1 MIQDSINGENC
12 NSFSKDSIVLAL
24 QHAAKRCDCK
34 GKLVVASYGQNP
46 KTGENLKP
54 KVYNF
59 PITENGEAILNIVNE
74 LSKEPHRNIYMP
86 LCIFKP
92 GLQAGK
98 KGGEADILAVLGYVV
113 DFDDD
118 QAHRWNERLP
128 IKPTY
133 VLETSKGRF
142 QAGYLFKEG
151 IPPDEAKK
159 VAILLQQF
167 SRCDFGTKDL
177 SHVWRI
183 AGTKNWPNKKKVDSG
198 RSPEPQLVTFVKPI
212 GENVKFQDLK
222 NILEQWHSQQRKER
236 QNSQQSSQNNTKEK
250 EPFQWDGDISHLPV
264 KPGTKDLILSG
275 AQTGKRSEAIQT
287 VLNALVYSNLNDS
300 EIFSVFN
307 SYAIGEKYRG
317 QANPDK
323 WLQPQIAKARAYVS
337 DRATKG
343 LTLPQKEKKAQPL
356 PIPLPDEL
364 APVMPFDYE
373 LLPDRLRSWVK
384 DIAERMQCPPDFV
397 AASTMA
403 AMAAVIGRKIGI
415 RPQAKTDWTVICN
428 LWALVVG
435 RPGVLKSPSQEA
447 GLSPLKK
454 LIASAN
460 ERYDQDLEIHKT
472 DAIAAKLRKEAA
484 EKKARQVLQK
494 DPNADLLTVLTVGE
508 EPISPVLKR
517 YQANDS
523 TPASL
528 GELLRQ
534 NPNGLLVF
542 RDEVVSLLKS
552 LDREGQEEGRGF
564 YLTAWNG
571 DSPYTFDRIGRGL
584 NLHIPALCLSLLG
597 GTQPGRLSE
606 YIQQAVKGG
615 SADDGLIQRFGL
627 LIWPDLN
634 GTWKN
639 VDRRPDITAKNKAF
653 KVFDDLDR
661 LDPAEIGAEQ
671 DTDFEGKPDGIPY
684 LRFDPPALE
693 LFTEWRTALEVKL
706 RSDLHPALES
716 HFAKYRKLIPSLAL
730 ILHLADGEKGPVSE
744 TATLRALAWGDYL
757 ETHAERAY
765 SSVSN
770 ADASTAKA
778 ILRRI
783 KKGDLKPPFST
794 RDVWR
799 PGWSKLSDRDQVMG
813 GLRML
818 EDYRHICIERVN
830 TNGRPKMLYH
840 LNEVA

>member
-1 MIQDSINGENC
+1 MNSTTDTGNC
-12 NSFSKDSIVLAL
+12 KVFSLKDSVLEAL
-24 QHAAKRCDCK
+24 QQAGKHCGCK
-34 GKLVVASYGQNP
+34 GKMVLASYGQNP
-46 KTGENLKP
+46 LTGENLP
-54 KVYNF
+54 SKVAHFSATDNSD
-59 PITENGEAILNIVNE
+59 ILLKIVND
-74 LSKEPHRNIYMP
+74 LSRESYRNVYVP
-86 LCIFKP
+86 LCSFREDLP
-92 GLQAGK
+92 PGK
-98 KGGEADILAVLGYVV
+98 KGGEADISTVFGLVADL
-113 DFDDD
+113 DDD
-118 QAHRWNERLP
+118 QAHKWPERLP
-128 IKPTY
+128 FQPTY
-133 VLETSKGRF
+133 VLETSKDRF
-142 QAGYLFKEG
+142 QAGYIFTDG
-151 IPPDEAKK
+151 VAPDVAKP
-159 VAILLQQF
+159 VAVMLQEY
-167 SRCDFGTKDL
+167 SGCDFGTKDI

-183 AGTKNWPNKKKVDSG
+183 PGTLNYPNKKKVDAG
-198 RSPEPQLVTFVKPI
+198 RSPEPQFVTFAKPI
-212 GENVKFQDLK
+212 GDSVDFEELK
-222 NILEQWHSQQRKER
+222 NILEQWHSQKVER
-236 QNSQQSSQNNTKEK
+236 QRNSQEK
-250 EPFQWDGDISHLPV
+250 HQEPKNGTEPFQWDGDINHLPV
-264 KPGTKDLILSG
+264 KAGTKDFILSG
-275 AQTGKRSEAIQT
+275 APVGQRSEAMQT
-287 VLNALVYSNLNDS
+287 VLNALVYSGLDDGQ
-300 EIFSVFN
+300 IFSIFK
-307 SYAIGEKYRG
+307 SYPIGEKYRG
-317 QANPDK
+317 QTNPEK
-323 WLQPQIAKARAYVS
+323 WLQPQIDKARAYVS

-343 LTLPQKEKKAQPL
+343 LTPQQKEKKAQPL

-364 APVMPFDYE
+364 TPVMPFDYE
-373 LLPDRLRSWVK
+373 LLPDRLRPWVK

-397 AASTMA
+397 AASAMA
-403 AMAAVIGRKIGI
+403 AMAAVIGRKVGV
-415 RPQAKTDWTVICN
+415 RPQAKTDWTVVCN

-447 GLSPLKK
+447 GLSPLKR

-460 ERYDQDLEIHKT
+460 ERYNQDLEIHKT
-472 DAIAAKLRKEAA
+472 EAIGAKLRKEAA
-484 EKKARQVLQK
+484 EKKARKVLQK
-494 DPNADLLTVLTVGE
+494 DPTADIKTVLAVGE
-508 EPISPVLKR
+508 DPASPVLKR

-584 NLHIPALCLSLLG
+584 NLHIPALCISLLG

-606 YIQQAVKGG
+606 YIHQAVKGG

-639 VDRRPDITAKNKAF
+639 VDRHPDTAAKNRAF

-661 LDPAEIGAEQ
+661 LNPAEIGAEQ
-671 DTDFEGKPDGIPY
+671 DTDFEGQPEGIPY
-684 LRFDPPALE
+684 LRFDPPSLE
-693 LFTEWRTALEVKL
+693 LFSEWRTTLEAKL

-730 ILHLADGEKGPVSE
+730 IIHLADGGNGPVSE
-744 TATLRALAWGDYL
+744 GATLRALAWGEYL

-783 KKGDLKPPFST
+783 KKGDLRPPFST

-799 PGWSKLSDRDQVMG
+799 PGWSKLSDRDQVVG

-818 EDYRHICIERVN
+818 EDYRHIYIERVN